1 MYNPLSL
8 RKILQEAGFKNVVIS
23 EMYQG
28 KCPDVQKM
36 DYRSDVMFMEGE
48 K

>member
-1 MYNPLSL
+1 MYNPFSL
-8 RKILQEAGFKNVVIS
+8 RKILQEAGFKNVVIC
-23 EMYQG
+23 EMCQG
-28 KCPDVQKM
+28 KIPDVQKI